1 MAGFFTRGARAA
13 QCPGCP
19 AARRKKTGPKAGFLN
34 QRKLIITSLPEQQ
47 QQPKQP
53 QQPTKQPK
61 QQPKRQ
67 QQRQQQQQRLVQQR
81 QLPELPEQLPGLEQL
96 QLPVPVQQQELL
108 LSCCKQP
115 EQQPSG
121 RRSAGIFS

>member
-1 MAGFFTRGARAA
+1 VA
-13 QCPGCP
+13 PHCP

-34 QRKLIITSLPEQQ
+34 QRKLIITSLPAQQ

-67 QQRQQQQQRLVQQR
+67 QQRQKQRQRLEQQR